1 MKRKTL
7 TNALLAGVAGVAG
20 IANISNAVNLN
31 PDGLGEVLIYPFY
44 TVNGG
49 NDTLLSVVNTTD
61 SVKAVKVRFVESK
74 NSREVL
80 DFNLYLSPYDVWTG
94 AVIDPDGDDAGP
106 AAVVT
111 TKQKEIRVYRFVPTE
126 QEKDKMGQAE
136 KAKDQ
141 GKRPRLNTDLPNPT
155 MELIRLDE
163 ENPK

>member
-1 MKRKTL
+1 MVDFILTTFVVCGAVLSVITLHSCWIAAKTKTVL
-7 TNALLAGVAGVAG
+7 SWIYPIVVLLA
-20 IANISNAVNLN
+20 IAFATK
-31 PDGLGEVLIYPFY
+31 G
-44 TVNGG
+44 
-49 NDTLLSVVNTTD
+49 
-61 SVKAVKVRFVESK
+61 
-74 NSREVL
+74 
-80 DFNLYLSPYDVWTG
+80 
-94 AVIDPDGDDAGP
+94 VIDIQGYPINGKPTGDWEYLTHTMDGP